1 MTQRLNTHRAATN
14 RPLPHRTSL
23 AVRAALMGLACFHV
37 GAQAQNASGSANV
50 TQLPAVTVTGDVVP
64 QTATGPV
71 DGYVAQRSATGT
83 KTDTPIL
90 ETPQS
95 ISVVTKDA
103 MQTQG
108 TLNLA
113 NAVRY
118 TSGMNTAAYA
128 NGDGN
133 AFDAFTMRG
142 FVVSNSGLLLDGMRL
157 HYNILDAPTDPYA
170 LERIDILK
178 GPSSVLYGQ
187 SGPSGVINL
196 VSKRPSAESHHEIEV
211 QGGTYD
217 RRQIATDHTGAL
229 NEDGTLSYR
238 LTGLFRESHTY
249 LDFNRDNRVF
259 IAPALKWQPSAAT
272 SLTLL
277 TSYYKN
283 KSDAYAG
290 LPYSGTVKKNPLGE
304 PSVHTNLG
312 DPNYNYWDSYS
323 KSVGYIFE
331 HKFNDALE
339 VRQSARYGES
349 SLYYGYL
356 FPAVTGGALP
366 GNRTV
371 NRQAIR
377 RHDETDTLTV
387 DTNMTGRWRALG
399 GEHTTLLGLDYGRN
413 HSDTMNYRGAA
424 PPVDLFDPV
433 HGLPNLPPSTLAL
446 RNSDVV
452 RFEQV
457 GLYAQQ
463 QSKFMDRWVVTL
475 GGRQDWSENRA
486 YSRVT
491 KVGTKQTDDKFT
503 GRAGLTYLAPYGI
516 APYVSYTQSFEPVG
530 GSDAGGTPFKPTEG
544 EQYEVGVKWQPDNG
558 RTLVTLAA
566 YHLTQQNV
574 LTSDPDNQ
582 GFQVQTGEIRSKGV
596 ELEATTEIMRNL
608 RVRGALTFNSSEI
621 TKSNTVGQVGF
632 RPADTPMRMASL
644 WVDYKLPPAVL
655 GGMMMGA
662 GVRYMDG
669 TNDVQNS
676 VKTSGYTVYDAMLGY
691 EIEKWRF
698 TLNVQNVFDKKFL
711 SSCNNFSCYYGQPR
725 TAMLS
730 ARYSW

>member
-1 MTQRLNTHRAATN
+1 MHAAF
-14 RPLPHRTSL
+14 L
-23 AVRAALMGLACFHV
+23 GLACFH
-37 GAQAQNASGSANV
+37 GSAHAQSATGSGNV
-50 TQLPAVTVTGDVVP
+50 TQLPAVTVTGEAAP

-71 DGYVAQRSATGT
+71 DGYLAERSATGT

-103 MQTQG
+103 MQSQG

-118 TSGMNTAAYA
+118 TAGMNSAAYA

-142 FVVSNSGLLLDGMRL
+142 FVVSNSGVLLNGMRL
-157 HYNILDAPTDPYA
+157 RYNILDAPTDPYA

-196 VSKRPSAESHHEIEV
+196 VSKRPSAESRHEIEV
-211 QGGTYD
+211 QGGSYD

-229 NEDGTLSYR
+229 NQDGTLSYR
-238 LTGLFRESHTY
+238 LTGLFRESNTY
-249 LDFNRDNRVF
+249 IDHNGDDRVF

-272 SLTLL
+272 SFTLL
-277 TSYYKN
+277 ANYYKN
-283 KSDAYAG
+283 KTDAYSG
-290 LPYSGTVKKNPLGE
+290 LPYYGAVKKSPLGE

-312 DPNYNYWDSYS
+312 DPNYNYWNSYS
-323 KSVGYIFE
+323 KSIGYIFE

-339 VRQSARYGES
+339 VRQSARYGEY

-356 FPAVTGGALP
+356 FPAASGDPLP
-366 GNRTV
+366 GNRIV

-387 DTNMTGRWRALG
+387 DNNVTGRWRALG
-399 GEHTTLLGLDYGRN
+399 GEHTTLVGLDYSRN
-413 HSDTMNYRGAA
+413 HSDTMNFRGAA
-424 PPVDLFDPV
+424 TPTDLYDPV
-433 HGLPNLPPSTLAL
+433 YGPANVPSNLAL

-457 GLYAQQ
+457 GVYAQQ
-463 QSKFMDRWVVTL
+463 QSKFLDRFVVTL
-475 GGRQDWSENRA
+475 GGRQDWSENKA

-491 KVGTKQTDDKFT
+491 RVSTKQNDDKFT
-503 GRAGLTYLAPYGI
+503 GRVGLTYLAPYGI
-516 APYVSYTQSFEPVG
+516 APYVSYAQSFEPLG
-530 GSDAGGTPFKPTEG
+530 GSDASGSPFKPTEG
-544 EQYEVGVKWQPDNG
+544 EQYEVGVKWQPENS

-574 LTSDPDNQ
+574 LTTDPVNR

-596 ELEATTEIMRNL
+596 ELEATTEVVRNL

-621 TKSNTVGQVGF
+621 TKSNVPGQVGF

-644 WVDYKLPPAVL
+644 WVDYKLPPSVL
-655 GGMMMGA
+655 GGLLVGA
-662 GVRYMDG
+662 GARYMDG
-669 TNDVQNS
+669 TYDVQNS

-691 EIEKWRF
+691 EIQSWRF
-698 TLNVQNVFDKKFL
+698 ALNVQNVFDKKFL
-711 SSCNNFSCYYGQPR
+711 SSCNNFTCYYGQPR
-725 TAMLS
+725 TAMLT